1 MINVPNINQSS
12 MYRLGLN
19 QSPAQNKENGSQI
32 NTAAQKQPAA
42 PVSIYPDKTTSIYNP
57 PKSKP
62 AQASIF
68 CINDVHGQNI
78 RMEKLFS
85 AMQQF
90 NNTASSAAFPQF
102 FTPNDTVSKM
112 RFASG
117 DIFLGED
124 MKNIKTADE
133 FLNIS
138 GYEANVLGNH
148 EADKPTAEFV
158 EAIKDHKYKLMGANL
173 HPSENNPMSKILTK
187 SYIKEINGDRYGII
201 GLVPPDLAHHV
212 KIQDHLPDLHID
224 DMDGTIKDLQ
234 IEVEKL
240 KAQGINKIIL
250 LSHVGLRND
259 KKIIE
264 NVPDIDIILSAHTH
278 NLLEG
283 VKEGENL
290 FYNKNNE
297 PVIIT
302 QSGRDG
308 EHFGILNVKFD
319 ENGVLTSVQNNVM
332 ETDQFHRNLYAR
344 ECFEKILGKP
354 ERVGY
359 VKSVDPTPKDIYAN
373 ENPNCNFITDAL
385 RSELNTDIAVMNSA
399 NIRGKFETGAVDT
412 RDLLLLSPFANHI
425 AVVEATEDKIVDAV
439 RKRVKASM
447 ASNSHRPGLLQTS
460 GLRYKYNKKGELLSL
475 TFVDKQGKEIPIDIN
490 NPSKTKKYTIAG
502 DDFCLENEE
511 MGIGLVEEYKNAIKK
526 FDEDKDKFVADY
538 IRHQNKPVE
547 IKLDGRIQ
555 VVDD

>member
-1 MINVPNINQSS
+1 MINVPYIYSS
-12 MYRLGLN
+12 ATYKPGLN
-19 QSPAQNKENGSQI
+19 QTKNPAAAQVNTPAQTQY
-32 NTAAQKQPAA
+32 AAPAA
-42 PVSIYPDKTTSIYNP
+42 IYPQETRSIYNP
-57 PKSKP
+57 QKSKP

-78 RMEKLFS
+78 RMEKLYS

-90 NNTASSAAFPQF
+90 NSTSSSAAFPKF
-102 FTPNDTVSKM
+102 FTSDDGVSKM

-124 MKNIKTADE
+124 IKNIKTADE

-148 EADKPTAEFV
+148 EADKPTDEFV
-158 EAIKDHKYKLMGANL
+158 EATKDRKYKLMGANL

-224 DMDGTIKDLQ
+224 DIDETIKDLKT
-234 IEVEKL
+234 EVEKL
-240 KAQGINKIIL
+240 KAQGINKFIL

-264 NVPDIDIILSAHTH
+264 NVPEIDIILSAHTH

-283 VKEGENL
+283 VKEGVNL
-290 FYNKNNE
+290 FYNKNND
-297 PVIIT
+297 PVVIT

-319 ENGVLTSVQNNVM
+319 ENGVLTSVQNNIM
-332 ETDQFHRNLYAR
+332 STDQFHRNLYAR

-354 ERVGY
+354 EKVGF
-359 VKSVDPTPKDIYAN
+359 VKSVDPTPNDIYAN
-373 ENPNCNFITDAL
+373 ENPNCSFITDAL

-399 NIRGKFETGAVDT
+399 NIRGKFEPGTVDT

-425 AVVEATEDKIVDAV
+425 AVVETTEDKIVNAV
-439 RKRVKASM
+439 RSRIQASM
-447 ASNSHRPGLLQTS
+447 ASNSHRPGVLQIS

-475 TFVDKQGKEIPIDIN
+475 SFVDKQGKETPIDIN

-511 MGIGLVEEYKNAIKK
+511 MGIGLTEEYKNALKK
-526 FDEDKDKFVADY
+526 YNEDKDKFVADY

-555 VVDD
+555 VSDT